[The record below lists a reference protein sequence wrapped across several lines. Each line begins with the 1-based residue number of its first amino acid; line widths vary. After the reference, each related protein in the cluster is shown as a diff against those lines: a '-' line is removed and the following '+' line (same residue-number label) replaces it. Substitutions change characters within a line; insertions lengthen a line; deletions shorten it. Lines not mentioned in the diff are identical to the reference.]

1 MKSVRILQNL
11 SPVISSHTSI
21 NIPANALFLH
31 LRTKSS
37 CLPVRAICSFTQRT
51 NENSSYPAAIQGGK
65 RLTNHLQVLKHKFS
79 FSTSVMAKSKFE
91 YVRQFET
98 QDPCLPNTWIVIR
111 LDGRNFHR
119 FSTDHGFT
127 KPNDERALHL
137 MTRAA
142 ETVMNDF
149 RDIVITY
156 GQSDEFSF
164 VLKKSTMLYSR
175 RASKLMT
182 HIVSQFSSS
191 YVFHWAQHFPDQPLQ
206 YPPGFDGRV
215 ILYPSNKNLRD
226 YLSWRQ
232 ADCHINNLYNTCFWA
247 LVQQGG
253 MTNTQAEERIRHTF
267 SADKNE
273 ILFSEFGINYNNE
286 PEIYKKGTV
295 LVWKKVEE
303 TVTRTCRT
311 AEDPVERPR
320 EVTKL
325 RKKVVPLHTDIIG
338 DVFWEEHP
346 DILEEEC
353 F

>member
-1 MKSVRILQNL
+1 
-11 SPVISSHTSI
+11 
-21 NIPANALFLH
+21 
-31 LRTKSS
+31 
-37 CLPVRAICSFTQRT
+37 
-51 NENSSYPAAIQGGK
+51 
-65 RLTNHLQVLKHKFS
+65 
-79 FSTSVMAKSKFE
+79 MAKSKFE

-127 KPNDERALHL
+127 KPNDERALQL
-137 MTRAA
+137 MNRAA

-149 RDIVITY
+149 RDIVISY

-253 MTNTQAEERIRHTF
+253 MTNKQAEERIRHTF

-295 LVWKKVEE
+295 LVWKRVEE
-303 TVTRTCRT
+303 TVMKTCRT
-311 AEDPVERPR
+311 EEDPVERPR

-325 RKKVVPLHTDIIG
+325 RKKAVPLHTDIIG

-353 F
+353 FG